1 MLLAEILR
9 QPNSDLVTWLLV
21 VTLPQIYNGKEQAGQ
36 KKKYKRCSWGRKG
49 APGNGTWEPSPVL
62 QEIKS
67 LKTSLLLTKIKEAVT
82 SRRDPTQLSFQ
93 HVKRN

>member
-1 MLLAEILR
+1 MEKSEQGKKEIQKVQLEEKG
-9 QPNSDLVTWLLV
+9 SS
-21 VTLPQIYNGKEQAGQ
+21 GKWDG
-36 KKKYKRCSWGRKG
+36 
-49 APGNGTWEPSPVL
+49 EPSPVL